1 MIRGIIDEE
10 WRKTGEERRTYV
22 EWVDMQGRQGRG
34 YHWQKSHTHRLT
46 KECLCHLQSSLPC
59 QSFLPK
65 KKKLTNPFPYS
76 LVSLFLFLS
85 CAHMPVC
92 LLSLVKI
99 TEKHLCVPVLY
110 IHNSVHPFLH
120 ACLSVCCSLVCRD
133 LSRLPRA
140 NELHLNPAP
149 LILPLAQFLRPW
161 GSSLFWPGNCGMAAA
176 ILAH

>member
-1 MIRGIIDEE
+1 MLSGWTCREGREGGIIGKNHTHIDS
-10 WRKTGEERRTYV
+10 
-22 EWVDMQGRQGRG
+22 
-34 YHWQKSHTHRLT
+34 QKSVSAICRARYLASH
-46 KECLCHLQSSLPC
+46 
-59 QSFLPK
+59 SFQK